1 MKRILDKVSYHAVYE
16 DSIMAALRC
25 AVDSG
30 FAGVQV
36 AVDVPRFSPE
46 YVGETERDAIARFCE
61 ANRMRISLHAPDHSI
76 SLFVGSRPL
85 IQGIFQYLVGLFEFG
100 QRIGA
105 SLMTFHVGV
114 MPTFGTAPRP
124 GRALPEAAVA
134 CFRLTLQANLRRL
147 IDTAAGR
154 FVLCIENHDLTPMV
168 CELLQP
174 HLDANELSLCWDLA
188 KMRDDPAV
196 QQYLWQNLAHVR
208 QVHLHDVHD
217 GYSHQVIGSGSVDF
231 AHYLPRLAEAEVL
244 DYCIE
249 VRPHDKA
256 VESLKR
262 LRGLCAG

>member
-1 MKRILDKVSYHAVYE
+1 
-16 DSIMAALRC
+16 MAALRC

-36 AVDVPRFSPE
+36 AVDVPHFSPE
-46 YVGETERDAIARFCE
+46 RVGAAERQAIARFRA
-61 ANRMRISLHAPDHSI
+61 ANRLRISLHAPDHST
-76 SLFVGSRPL
+76 SLFVDSGPL
-85 IQGIFQYLVGLFEFG
+85 IQGVFRYFEGLFEFG

-105 SLMTFHVGV
+105 ALITCHVGA
-114 MPTFGTAPRP
+114 MPAFGTAPQP
-124 GRALPEAAVA
+124 GTTLPEKAVTS
-134 CFRLTLQANLRRL
+134 FRRTLQANLRRL

-154 FVLCIENHDLTPMV
+154 FVLCIENHDLTPTV
-168 CELLQP
+168 CQLLQP

-196 QQYLWQNLAHVR
+196 QQYLWQNLAHVK

-217 GYSHQVIGSGSVDF
+217 GYSHQVIGSGTVDF
-231 AHYLPRLAEAEVL
+231 PHYLPRLAEGAVL

-256 VESLKR
+256 VESLDR
-262 LRGLCAG
+262 LRTLLER